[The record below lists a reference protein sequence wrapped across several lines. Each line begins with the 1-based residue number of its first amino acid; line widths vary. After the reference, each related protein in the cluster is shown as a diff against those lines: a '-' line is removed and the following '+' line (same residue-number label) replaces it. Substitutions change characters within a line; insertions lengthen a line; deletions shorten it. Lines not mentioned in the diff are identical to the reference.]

1 MKNTSRKYSN
11 RRTTVSENTCQ
22 NFFLLAREF
31 FHSRTK
37 TKKFSRHLF
46 QYHKHRF
53 LRAIFPFL
61 RPLHNR
67 QSLLFI

>member
-1 MKNTSRKYSN
+1 M
-11 RRTTVSENTCQ
+11 
-22 NFFLLAREF
+22 AREF

-46 QYHKHRF
+46 QYHKPRF

-61 RPLHNR
+61 RPLHNK